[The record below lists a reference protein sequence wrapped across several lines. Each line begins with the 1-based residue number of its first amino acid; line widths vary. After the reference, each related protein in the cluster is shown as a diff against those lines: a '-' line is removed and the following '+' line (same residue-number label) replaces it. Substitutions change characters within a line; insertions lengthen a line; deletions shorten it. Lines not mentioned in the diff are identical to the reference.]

1 MSCDPTLQ
9 LVIKMWALMSLLL
22 VGIARAAIPNSMSR
36 GMPSVPKIPVPERL
50 FTSPNG
56 TILPN
61 ITTTYYFDQLR
72 DHNNINLGTFKQ
84 RYWMDWEF
92 YEPGG
97 PIILNTPGEA
107 NADGYQGYV
116 TNDTINGLI
125 AQQQKGAAIVIEH
138 RFFGFSN
145 PYDNLTSQS
154 LALLTVQQA
163 IDDLV
168 YFATTVNLP
177 MSGGD
182 AVKPSQA
189 PWILVGGSYGGA
201 LTSYTM
207 VNKPGIFWAGYLSS
221 AIVETTIDYY
231 GYFTPIREYMPQNC
245 SSDIQAVITYLD
257 GMYAAKDTA
266 GIKTLQ
272 ETFGL
277 GGLDHVADFATALQ
291 YNLWDWQD
299 LDPSTG
305 PDSIFY
311 EFCDALEVKDG
322 VNAGPEGW
330 GVDHAIR
337 SWGNFWN
344 TTYYRYNCHDQD
356 VQTCLGT
363 FDPTANYFTNIT
375 VNNANRSWLWMV
387 CNQIGFYQTGPPE
400 GQPAIVSRIIQPS
413 YGERQCVN
421 MFPEAF
427 AYPPQPATAE
437 TNAMY
442 AGWNVN
448 VPRLFFAN
456 GLRDPWR
463 GGTVSAD
470 GLNKPNTTSMPI
482 YMSDGFHCS
491 DMLSY
496 DNGIDPTIAVVQ
508 EAALRYMKEW
518 LAEWKPGNS

>member
-1 MSCDPTLQ
+1 
-9 LVIKMWALMSLLL
+9 MWALMFLLL
-22 VGIARAAIPNSMSR
+22 VGIARAAIPNAMLR
-36 GMPSVPKIPVPERL
+36 GMPSLPKISMPERS

-61 ITTTYYFDQLR
+61 ITTAYYFDQLR
-72 DHNNINLGTFKQ
+72 DHNNTNLGTFKQ
-84 RYWMDWEF
+84 RYWMNWEF

-97 PIILNTPGEA
+97 PIILMTPGEVS
-107 NADGYQGYV
+107 ADGYQVYI
-116 TNDTINGLI
+116 TNHSINGLI
-125 AQQQKGAAIVIEH
+125 AQQQKGAAILIEH

-168 YFATTVNLP
+168 YFATTVDLP

-189 PWILVGGSYGGA
+189 PWILVGGSYSGA

-221 AIVETTIDYY
+221 ATVETITNYY
-231 GYFTPIREYMPQNC
+231 DYFTPIREHMPQNC
-245 SSDIQAVITYLD
+245 SSDIQAVIAYLD

-277 GGLDHVADFATALQ
+277 GSLDHVADFATALED
-291 YNLWDWQD
+291 NLWDWQD
-299 LDPSTG
+299 LQPSIG
-305 PDSIFY
+305 PKSMFY
-311 EFCDALEVKDG
+311 QFCDALEVKDG

-330 GVDHAIR
+330 GLDHAIR
-337 SWGNFWN
+337 SWGNYWN
-344 TTYYRYNCHDQD
+344 TTYYNYSCPDQD

-363 FDPTANYFTNIT
+363 FDPTAIYWTNIT
-375 VNNANRSWLWMV
+375 VDNSDRSWFWMV

-400 GQPAIVSRIIQPS
+400 GQPAIVSRILQPG

-491 DMLSY
+491 DLLTRNGML
-496 DNGIDPTIAVVQ
+496 DPTIAVVQ
-508 EAALRYMKEW
+508 EAGLGYMKEW
-518 LAEWKPGNS
+518 LAEWTPSM